1 MKAFTH
7 LNIYHLFIYLV
18 IGAFALHVNAADIT
32 PEEALDIARE
42 AYSQPLPKG
51 NGFSAP
57 SRRSAPSDLR
67 IAHRMPSRVATNK
80 DNVYIVNLG
89 NDQGFVVVSGE
100 DGAVSEVLGYCDH
113 GSFSYDD
120 APVQFIDLLNEYSDG
135 IDSLRND
142 PSLARPQMPAHMSP
156 RRIGGVT
163 DDWGLLPSFL
173 GTMVVEPLLTAKW
186 NQIAPYNMFTPD
198 QCYTG
203 CVPTAVAQVMRY
215 WKWPKQSKGQ
225 IYVGWS
231 QEEGS
236 IYEDFSGHVYDWDNM
251 LDYYGWSYSMSDE
264 YISYNNTQATAVAYL
279 MADVGKAMGTMYCQ
293 ENGSPTGW
301 APNALIENFGYEP
314 GIESVYGATLA
325 HVKDAL
331 KAELNAQRPVLYAGY
346 PDEGDGHALVCDG
359 YTSNDYFHF
368 NYGWGGQTNGFY
380 RLSSVPLYINNVDVW
395 TNVRPYDAEEKE
407 IGDFKYGLLAN
418 GKADILDYL
427 HGGMNEQN
435 GAVVIPDSVTDPE
448 TGITYAVTALRRMAF
463 YDKGYFSK
471 ITLGNNIEEIAPYTF
486 IKSHIDS
493 VVLSDKMEVVPD
505 EAFKVIGV
513 KHLTIGKNIRK
524 IGKQAFYLCDLNRG
538 IICKSDHVEL
548 ETESFAHSKPVHGDW
563 ENGIVKINKKA
574 FYGATLS
581 ADTYFKNLEVLGDSA
596 TYGGR
601 WGNGSPFFRI
611 GPKVREIAVTAFD
624 GMYQNGIM
632 PTLIVDTLN
641 PYFSGDFYPI
651 IYNKNKTAVIIAL
664 SNPSAGWP
672 ETIIKMEPGCIR
684 GSIDYTIPQT
694 IVDMEGAFKDC
705 DGPKYSYAK
714 LTCPLLVPP
723 VITDATFSD
732 AIFADE
738 SKYVYLQVP
747 PGTEELYAEAPGWRR
762 FGENIVTMY
771 QEFEPLPPQDLNYQ
785 MVVHSDSLHTS
796 VPVSEVQNIQMS
808 ENASGEPVVSMA
820 LDGRDNITAD
830 ASLIDSLTFR
840 PGFLYEGAEIFTI
853 NDSNL
858 TVEAQKCSITF
869 DATTFDD
876 SVQICVRNSVLLP
889 RPSEGVTGGVGIDI
903 SMLADSGLV
912 HKLSGVAKITIPLQ
926 VPATQAVGAAYY
938 NEQTGEWEPVYM
950 EYNRQTGTA
959 TILTDHLSFYT
970 LVTFLNERSKGELFE
985 ALREIPALYA
995 WDEGTKMLLK
1005 ILDSDDPRVEEALQF
1020 KNEMGLWQSL
1030 GLDGFY
1036 NGAVSISEPLFGFK
1050 PEAID
1055 NAVSIMGEIGT
1066 AMTILDV
1073 VRADL
1078 QGDNI
1083 SIAANTIKVIMA
1095 KTAGAAATYIG
1106 TPVMAASMSL
1116 VAFIGVALEKF
1127 GTTVQ
1132 EFKMDYFRSAYRYYY
1147 SMEGYRALSP
1157 DSRYNNDVNG
1167 NAKPH
1172 GYFRTTKD
1180 WYDYFYPAFV
1190 EANMSDTRLQSYIEQ
1205 SVRVYCDQF
1214 WTENTDVQTWA
1225 FAEARRQGFQSFWDA
1240 TEALKQQISDEY
1252 YAELMNGTLT
1262 SVFAALRNYQIVQ
1275 ANNRAVAKINSMA
1288 KWMNKKVAFR
1298 IIDSSCK
1305 PGEVSQYAGRMI
1317 GFNNLP
1323 DDLSDPGSW
1332 CKPIG
1337 DDGKVPLGWF
1347 TTYALVR
1354 NMMPFQITLFDENG
1368 EPEKVFDFQLDG
1380 NAEKTIIDI
1389 DPATQ
1394 GVKAD
1399 MMPIEGLELDYTP
1412 DSVSLYTG
1420 SYDLLDQY
1428 NDQQTGELVY
1438 MDEKKNFYRKKVRW
1452 CTELDRFFNRHDFI
1466 TVDSLSGNF
1475 TIGDDI
1481 AGKLVGDS
1489 ATGTFTINTD
1499 YRFFIQTV
1507 QQWLDN
1513 WNNPNASMWDRLL
1526 KLLNGSVKHQLT
1538 CQYVLKRKKVDDH
1551 YEYDITYTGEGIWDL
1566 TPRYINYIGITV
1578 DWLAVITED
1587 DAPVLTMDDIG
1598 VGTASKGGEVT
1609 LEYKTTL
1616 K

>member
-1 MKAFTH
+1 MKQFLLA
-7 LNIYHLFIYLV
+7 LSIQLSVLSLF
-18 IGAFALHVNAADIT
+18 AADIT

-51 NGFSAP
+51 NGFNAP

-100 DGAVSEVLGYCDH
+100 DGAVSDILGYCDH
-113 GSFSYDD
+113 GSFNYED
-120 APVQFIDLLNEYSDG
+120 APIQFLDLLNEYSAG
-135 IDSLRND
+135 IDSLRQN
-142 PSLARPQMPAHMSP
+142 PSLRKPKP
-156 RRIGGVT
+156 RKVGVSDEWNT
-163 DDWGLLPSFL
+163 HPSFL
-173 GTMVVEPLLTAKW
+173 GDPVVGPLITAKW
-186 NQIAPYNMFTPD
+186 NQIAPYNMFTPN

-203 CVPTAVAQVMRY
+203 CVPTAVAQVMNY
-215 WKWPKQSKGQ
+215 WKWPKQSGGQ
-225 IYVGWS
+225 ICIGWS
-231 QEEGS
+231 QENGF
-236 IYEDFSGHVYDWDNM
+236 IYEDFPVHTYDWDNM
-251 LDYYGWSYSMSDE
+251 LDDYDHGYLYA
-264 YISYNNTQATAVAYL
+264 QAEAVARL

-293 ENGSPTGW
+293 ENGSPTAW
-301 APNALIENFGYEP
+301 ASNALIENFSYEP
-314 GIESVYGATLA
+314 DIEIVTGNNIANVRETF
-325 HVKDAL
+325 KI
-331 KAELNAQRPVLYAGY
+331 ELNEGRPVLFAGH
-346 PDEGDGHALVCDG
+346 PTDPEADGHALICDG
-359 YTSNDYFHF
+359 YTSNNYFHF
-368 NYGWGGQTNGFY
+368 NYGWGGQTNGWY
-380 RLSSVPLYINNVDVW
+380 RLSAVPIYCTDVCLW
-395 TNVRPYDAEEKE
+395 ANVRPYNAEEKE
-407 IGDFKYGLLAN
+407 IGVFKYGLQED
-418 GKADILDYL
+418 GTADILDYL
-427 HGGMNEQN
+427 GGGMNVEN
-435 GAVVIPDSVTDPE
+435 GAVTIPDSVTD
-448 TGITYAVTALRRMAF
+448 TISGKTYTVTHIRKLAF
-463 YDKGYFSK
+463 YNKGHFDK
-471 ITLGNNIEEIAPYTF
+471 ITIGNNIEAIAPFTF
-486 IKSHIDS
+486 IQSTIDS
-493 VVLSDKMEVVPD
+493 VILSDKMEEVPTQ
-505 EAFKVIGV
+505 AFQLTNAKYLYIGQHI
-513 KHLTIGKNIRK
+513 KR
-524 IGKQAFYLCDLNRG
+524 IGKQAFYLCPLTRG
-538 IICKSDHVEL
+538 IVCASRQVEL
-548 ETESFAHSKPVHGDW
+548 ETESFAHTTPVHGDW
-563 ENGIVKINKKA
+563 EEGIVKINKKA

-581 ADTYFKNLEVLGDSA
+581 ADTYFKNLEVIGDSA

-601 WGNGSPFFRI
+601 WGSGSPFFRI

-624 GMYQNGIM
+624 GMYQNATV
-632 PTLIVDTLN
+632 PYLIVDTLN
-641 PYFSGDFYPI
+641 PYFSDDFYPI

-684 GSIDYTIPQT
+684 GSIDCTIPQT

-705 DGPKYSYAK
+705 TGPKYNYAE

-738 SKYVYLQVP
+738 SKHVYLQVP

-762 FGENIVTMY
+762 FGEYISSIY
-771 QEFEPLPPQDLNYQ
+771 DFENQFTPLPPQDMNYQ

-796 VPVSEVQNIQMS
+796 VPVSEVQNIRMS
-808 ENASGEPVVSMA
+808 ENASGEPVVSMT

-830 ASLIDSLTFR
+830 ALLIDSLTFK
-840 PGFLYEGAEIFTI
+840 PGFLYENAEIFEI

-858 TVEAQKCSITF
+858 TVQAQKCSITF
-869 DATTFDD
+869 DPTTFDE
-876 SVQICVRNSVLLP
+876 SAQICIRNSVLLP
-889 RPSEGVTGGVGIDI
+889 RPSEGVTGGIGIDI
-903 SMLADSGLV
+903 SMLTDSGLV
-912 HKLSGVAKITIPLQ
+912 HELSGVAKITIPFQ
-926 VPATQAVGAAYY
+926 VPADQAVGAAYY
-938 NEQTGEWEPVYM
+938 NPQTGEWEPVYL
-950 EYNRQTGTA
+950 EYNRETGTA
-959 TILTDHLSFYT
+959 TILTDHLSFYS
-970 LVTFLNERSKGELFE
+970 LVTFINERTKSELFE

-1005 ILDSDDPRVEEALQF
+1005 ILDSDDPRVKATIEF
-1020 KNEMGLWQSL
+1020 KDEMGLWQSL

-1036 NGAVSISEPLFGFK
+1036 TGAISISEPLFGFK

-1078 QGDNI
+1078 KGDNI
-1083 SIAANTIKVIMA
+1083 AVASGTLKVIMA
-1095 KTAGAAATYIG
+1095 KTAGAAASWIG

-1132 EFKMDYFRSAYRYYY
+1132 EFKADYFRTAYRYYY

-1172 GYFRTTKD
+1172 GYFRTPKD

-1190 EANMSDTRLQSYIEQ
+1190 EANMSEQQLNAYIQQ

-1214 WTENTDVQTWA
+1214 WTEDTDVQTWA
-1225 FAEARRQGFQSFWDA
+1225 FVEARTQGFQSFWNA
-1240 TEALKQQISDEY
+1240 TDALKQQISDEY
-1252 YAELMNGTLT
+1252 YADLMNGTLT
-1262 SVFAALRNYQIVQ
+1262 AVFAALRNKQIVQ

-1298 IIDSSCK
+1298 IVDSSWEEGK
-1305 PGEVSQYAGRMI
+1305 VSKFACRMI
-1317 GFNNLP
+1317 GFAAVP
-1323 DDLSDPGSW
+1323 DNVADQDAW
-1332 CKPIG
+1332 RKPIG
-1337 DDGKVPLGWF
+1337 EDGKVPLGWF

-1368 EPEKVFDFQLDG
+1368 VPEKVFDFQLDG
-1380 NAEKTIIDI
+1380 VADKTIIDI
-1389 DPATQ
+1389 DLATQ
-1394 GVKAD
+1394 GIKAD

-1412 DSVSLYTG
+1412 DSVLLYTG

-1428 NDQQTGELVY
+1428 DDQLTGELVY
-1438 MDEKKNFYRKKVRW
+1438 MDEKKNLYRNKVRW

-1489 ATGTFTINTD
+1489 ASGTFTINTD
-1499 YRFFIQTV
+1499 YRFFIQTA

-1513 WNNPNASMWDRLL
+1513 WNNKNVKYYDKLL

-1538 CQYVLKRKKVDDH
+1538 CQYVLKRKWVDDH
-1551 YEYDITYTGEGIWDL
+1551 YEYDITYTGEGVWDI
-1566 TPRYINYIGITV
+1566 TPRYITYVGKTI
-1578 DWLAVITED
+1578 DWSAVVTED

>member
-1 MKAFTH
+1 MKRFLLAISIQLSVFSF
-7 LNIYHLFIYLV
+7 LM
-18 IGAFALHVNAADIT
+18 AADIT
-32 PEEALDIARE
+32 PEEALQIANTFIQKDKTAQANIR
-42 AYSQPLPKG
+42 K
-51 NGFSAP
+51 AP
-57 SRRSAPSDLR
+57 AGTQIRPV
-67 IAHRMPSRVATNK
+67 IAHTMPSRVATNK

-89 NDQGFVVVSGE
+89 GDQGFVIVSGE
-100 DGAVSEVLGYCDH
+100 SGTVSEILGYCDH
-113 GSFSYDD
+113 GSFDIND
-120 APVQFIDLLNEYSDG
+120 APIQFIDLLNEYSAG
-135 IDSLRND
+135 IDSLRQN
-142 PSLARPQMPAHMSP
+142 PALRNPKP
-156 RRIGGVT
+156 RKVGVA
-163 DDWGLLPSFL
+163 DDWNMHPSFL
-173 GTMVVEPLLTAKW
+173 GDVVVGPLITAKW
-186 NQIAPYNMFTPD
+186 NQTAPYNMFTPN

-203 CVPTAVAQVMRY
+203 CVPTAVAQVMNY
-215 WKWPKQSKGQ
+215 WKWPKQSGGQ
-225 IYVGWS
+225 ISIGWS
-231 QEEGS
+231 QENGV
-236 IYEDFSGHVYDWDNM
+236 IYEDFPVHTYDWDNM
-251 LDYYGWSYSMSDE
+251 LDDYDHGCSWV
-264 YISYNNTQATAVAYL
+264 QANAVAQL

-293 ENGSPTGW
+293 ENGSPTTW
-301 APNALIENFGYEP
+301 SFNALIENFGYEP
-314 GIESVYGATLA
+314 GIESVTGTTAADVMTTL
-325 HVKDAL
+325 KS
-331 KAELNAQRPVLYAGY
+331 ELNDKRPVLYAGY
-346 PDEGDGHALVCDG
+346 PEGKGDGHALVCDG
-359 YTSNDYFHF
+359 YTKNNYFHF
-368 NYGWGGQTNGFY
+368 NYGWGGHTNGWY
-380 RLSSVPLYINNVDVW
+380 RLSAVPGYEYNVDIW
-395 TNVRPYDAEEKE
+395 TNVRPYDAVEKA
-407 IGDFKYGLLAN
+407 IDGIKYGLLAN
-418 GKADILDYL
+418 GTADILDYL
-427 HGGMNEQN
+427 DGGMNVEN
-435 GAVVIPDSVTDPE
+435 GVLVIPDSVTDPDS
-448 TGITYAVTALRRMAF
+448 GNTYAVTHIRKMAF
-463 YDKGYFSK
+463 FRKGDFDK
-471 ITLGNNIEEIAPYTF
+471 ITIGNNIEAIDPFTFMYTD
-486 IKSHIDS
+486 IDTL
-493 VVLSDKMEVVPD
+493 VLSDKMEVVPE
-505 EAFKVIGV
+505 EAFQLTNI
-513 KHLTIGKNIRK
+513 KHLTIGANVKR
-524 IGKQAFYLCDLNRG
+524 IGKRAFYLCKLYT
-538 IICKSDHVEL
+538 IICKSNSVEL
-548 ETESFAHSKPVHGDW
+548 ETESFAHTTPGHGDW
-563 ENGIVKINKKA
+563 EEGIVKINKKA

-596 TYGGR
+596 TFGGR

-624 GMYQNGIM
+624 GMYQNATV
-632 PTLIVDTLN
+632 PYLIVDSLN

-684 GSIDYTIPQT
+684 GGIDYTIPQT

-705 DGPKYSYAK
+705 TGPKYNYAE

-738 SKYVYLQVP
+738 SKHVYLQVP

-762 FGENIVTMY
+762 FGDNIVTMY

-785 MVVHSDSLHTS
+785 MVVHGDSLHTS

-808 ENASGEPVVSMA
+808 ENASGEPVVSMT

-830 ASLIDSLTFR
+830 ASLIDSLTFK
-840 PGFLYEGAEIFTI
+840 PGFLYEGAEIFEL

-858 TVEAQKCSITF
+858 TVQAQKCSITF
-869 DATTFDD
+869 DLTTFDE
-876 SVQICVRNSVLLP
+876 SAQICIRNSVLLP
-889 RPSEGVTGGVGIDI
+889 RPSEGVTGGIGIDI
-903 SMLADSGLV
+903 SMLTDSGLV
-912 HKLSGVAKITIPLQ
+912 HELSGVAKITIPFQ
-926 VPATQAVGAAYY
+926 APANQSVGAAYY
-938 NEQTGEWEPVYM
+938 NPQTGEWEPVYLD
-950 EYNRQTGTA
+950 YNPELGVA
-959 TILTDHLSFYT
+959 TILTDHLSFFS
-970 LVTFLNERSKGELFE
+970 LVTFINERTKSELFE

-1005 ILDSDDPRVEEALQF
+1005 ILDSDDPKMEEAIQF

-1036 NGAVSISEPLFGFK
+1036 TGAVSISEPLFGFK

-1078 QGDNI
+1078 KGDNI
-1083 SIAANTIKVIMA
+1083 GVASGTLKVIMA
-1095 KTAGAAATYIG
+1095 KTSGAAASYIG

-1132 EFKMDYFRSAYRYYY
+1132 EFKADYFRTAYRYYY
-1147 SMEGYRALSP
+1147 SMEGYRALSS

-1172 GYFRTTKD
+1172 GYYRTAKD

-1190 EANMSDTRLQSYIEQ
+1190 EANMNEQQLNAYIQQ

-1214 WTENTDVQTWA
+1214 WNETADLQTWA
-1225 FAEARRQGFQSFWDA
+1225 FEEARTQGYQSFWDA
-1240 TEALKQQISDEY
+1240 TEALKEQISNEY
-1252 YAELMNGTLT
+1252 YSELMNGYLT
-1262 SVFAALRNYQIVQ
+1262 AVFGALRNKQIVQ
-1275 ANNRAVAKINSMA
+1275 ANNRVAAKINSMA

-1298 IIDSSCK
+1298 IVDSSWEEGK
-1305 PGEVSQYAGRMI
+1305 VSKFAGRMI
-1317 GFNNLP
+1317 GFAAVP
-1323 DDLSDPGSW
+1323 DNVVDQDAW
-1332 CKPIG
+1332 RKPIG
-1337 DDGKVPLGWF
+1337 EDGKVPLGWF

-1354 NMMPFQITLFDENG
+1354 NMMPFQITLFDEHG
-1368 EPEKVFDFQLDG
+1368 VPEKVFDFQLDG
-1380 NAEKTIIDI
+1380 VADKTIIDI

-1412 DSVSLYTG
+1412 DSVLLYTG

-1428 NDQQTGELVY
+1428 DDQLTGELVY
-1438 MDEKKNFYRKKVRW
+1438 MDEKKNLYRNKVRW

-1489 ATGTFTINTD
+1489 ATGKFTINTD
-1499 YRFFIQTV
+1499 YKFFIQTA

-1513 WNNPNASMWDRLL
+1513 WNNKKVKYYDKLL

-1538 CQYVLKRKKVDDH
+1538 CQYVLKRKWVDDH
-1551 YEYDITYTGEGIWDL
+1551 YEYDITYTGEGVWDI
-1566 TPRYINYIGITV
+1566 TPRYITYVGKTI
-1578 DWLAVITED
+1578 DWSAVVTED

>member
-7 LNIYHLFIYLV
+7 LNIYHWFIYLV

-32 PEEALDIARE
+32 PEEALDIANSFVQHDQTAQKAIRK
-42 AYSQPLPKG
+42 APKG
-51 NGFSAP
+51 TKIAP
-57 SRRSAPSDLR
+57 S

-100 DGAVSEVLGYCDH
+100 DGAVSDILGYCDH
-113 GSFSYDD
+113 GSFSYED
-120 APVQFIDLLNEYSDG
+120 APVQFLDLLNEYSAG
-135 IDSLRND
+135 IDSLRKD
-142 PSLARPQMPAHMSP
+142 PSLANPRP
-156 RRIGGVT
+156 RRIGVT
-163 DDWGLLPSFL
+163 DDWGSLPSFL
-173 GTMVVEPLLTAKW
+173 GDVVVAPLITAKW

-215 WKWPKQSKGQ
+215 WKWPKQTKGQ
-225 IYVGWS
+225 VIVGYAD
-231 QEEGS
+231 GAY
-236 IYEDFSGHVYDWDNM
+236 IYEDFSGRTYDWDAM
-251 LDYYGWSYSMSDE
+251 IDDYEHGYLYA
-264 YISYNNTQATAVAYL
+264 QAEAVARL
-279 MADVGKAMGTMYCQ
+279 MADVGKAMGTSYCQ
-293 ENGSPTGW
+293 PNGSPTQW
-301 APNALIENFGYEP
+301 DTDALVHNFSYEP
-314 GIESVYGATLA
+314 DIEIVTGNNIADVRETF
-325 HVKDAL
+325 KI
-331 KAELNAQRPVLYAGY
+331 ELNEGRPVLFAGD
-346 PDEGDGHALVCDG
+346 PIDPEADGHALICDG
-359 YTSNDYFHF
+359 YTSNNYFHF
-368 NYGWGGQTNGFY
+368 NYGWGGHTDGFY
-380 RLSSVPLYINNVDVW
+380 RLSAVPIYCTDVVLW
-395 TNVRPYDAEEKE
+395 ANVRPYDAQEKE
-407 IGDFKYGLLAN
+407 IGVFKYGLQED
-418 GKADILDYL
+418 GTADILDYL
-427 HGGMNEQN
+427 GGGMNVQN
-435 GAVVIPDSVTDPE
+435 GALTIPDSVTD
-448 TGITYAVTALRRMAF
+448 TISGKTYAVTHIRKLAF
-463 YDKGYFSK
+463 YDKGHFDK
-471 ITLGNNIEEIAPYTF
+471 ITIGNNIEAIAPFTF
-486 IKSHIDS
+486 IQSTIDS
-493 VVLSDKMEVVPD
+493 VILSDKMEEVPTQ
-505 EAFKVIGV
+505 AFQLTNAKYLYIGQ
-513 KHLTIGKNIRK
+513 NIKR
-524 IGKQAFYLCDLNRG
+524 IGKQAFYLCPLTRG
-538 IICKSDHVEL
+538 IVCASRQVEL
-548 ETESFAHSKPVHGDW
+548 DTESFAHTKPVHGDW
-563 ENGIVKINKKA
+563 EEGIVKINKKA

-581 ADTYFKNLEVLGDSA
+581 ADTYFRNLEVLGDSA
-596 TYGGR
+596 TFGGR
-601 WGNGSPFFRI
+601 WGGGSPFFRF
-611 GPKVREIAVTAFD
+611 GPKVREIAVTALD
-624 GMYQNGIM
+624 GLYSGSGV
-632 PTLIVDTLN
+632 PVLIVDSLN
-641 PYFSGDFYPI
+641 PYFSDDFYPI

-672 ETIIKMEPGCIR
+672 ETVIKMEPGCIR

-705 DGPKYSYAK
+705 DGPKYSYAE

-738 SKYVYLQVP
+738 SKHVYLQVP

-762 FGENIVTMY
+762 FGDYIVTMY

-785 MVVHSDSLHTS
+785 MVVHGDSLKTT
-796 VPVSEVQNIQMS
+796 VELGKVNAIRVSEDEAGEAMVTMS
-808 ENASGEPVVSMA
+808 LN
-820 LDGRDNITAD
+820 GREDITVKA
-830 ASLIDSLTFR
+830 AVIDSLTFK
-840 PGFLYEGAEIFTI
+840 PGFLYENAEIFEI

-858 TVEAQKCSITF
+858 TIQAQKCSITF
-869 DATTFDD
+869 DPTTFDE
-876 SVQICVRNSVLLP
+876 SAQICIRNSVLLP

-903 SMLADSGLV
+903 SMLDEQGNAV
-912 HKLSGVAKITIPLQ
+912 HELSGVAKITIPFQ
-926 VPATQAVGAAYY
+926 APADQAVGAAYY
-938 NEQTGEWEPVYM
+938 NPQTGEWEPVYLD
-950 EYNRQTGTA
+950 YNPELGVA
-959 TILTDHLSFYT
+959 TILTDHLSFYS
-970 LVTFLNERSKGELFE
+970 LVTFINERTKGELFE

-1005 ILDSDDPRVEEALQF
+1005 ILDSDDPKVKATIEF

-1036 NGAVSISEPLFGFK
+1036 TGAVSISEPLFGFK

-1078 QGDNI
+1078 KGDNI
-1083 SIAANTIKVIMA
+1083 GVASGTLKVIMA
-1095 KTAGAAATYIG
+1095 KTAGAAASWIG

-1132 EFKMDYFRSAYRYYY
+1132 EFKADYFRTAYRYYY

-1172 GYFRTTKD
+1172 GYYRTAKD

-1190 EANMSDTRLQSYIEQ
+1190 EANMNEQQLNAYIQQ

-1214 WTENTDVQTWA
+1214 WNETADLQTWA
-1225 FAEARRQGFQSFWDA
+1225 FEEARTQGYQSFWDA

-1252 YAELMNGTLT
+1252 YADLMDGYLT
-1262 SVFAALRNYQIVQ
+1262 AVFGALRNKQIVQ

-1298 IIDSSCK
+1298 IVDSSWEEGK
-1305 PGEVSQYAGRMI
+1305 VSKFAGRMI
-1317 GFNNLP
+1317 GFAAVP
-1323 DDLSDPGSW
+1323 DNVADQDAW
-1332 CKPIG
+1332 RKPIG
-1337 DDGKVPLGWF
+1337 EDGKVPLGWF

-1354 NMMPFQITLFDENG
+1354 NMMPFQITLFDEHG
-1368 EPEKVFDFQLDG
+1368 VPEKVFDFQLDG
-1380 NAEKTIIDI
+1380 VADKTIIDI
-1389 DPATQ
+1389 DLATQ

-1412 DSVSLYTG
+1412 DSVLLYTG

-1428 NDQQTGELVY
+1428 DDQLTGELVY
-1438 MDEKKNFYRKKVRW
+1438 MDEKKNLYRKKVRW

-1499 YRFFIQTV
+1499 YRFFIQTA

-1513 WNNPNASMWDRLL
+1513 WNNKKVKYYDKFL

-1538 CQYVLKRKKVDDH
+1538 CQYVLKRKWVDDH

-1566 TPRYINYIGITV
+1566 TPRYITYVGKTI
-1578 DWLAVITED
+1578 DWSAVVTED

-1598 VGTASKGGEVT
+1598 VGTASVGGEVT
-1609 LEYKTTL
+1609 MEYSTTIR
-1616 K
+1616 

>member
-7 LNIYHLFIYLV
+7 LNIYHWFIYWV

-32 PEEALDIARE
+32 PEEALDIANSFVQHDQTAQKAIRK
-42 AYSQPLPKG
+42 APKG
-51 NGFSAP
+51 TKIAP
-57 SRRSAPSDLR
+57 S

-100 DGAVSEVLGYCDH
+100 DGATAEILGYCDH
-113 GSFSYDD
+113 GSFSYED
-120 APVQFIDLLNEYSDG
+120 APVQFLDLLKEYSDG
-135 IDSLRND
+135 IDSLRQN
-142 PSLARPQMPAHMSP
+142 PSLRKPKP
-156 RRIGGVT
+156 RKVGVA
-163 DDWGLLPSFL
+163 DDWNMHPSFL
-173 GTMVVEPLLTAKW
+173 GDPVVGPLITAKW
-186 NQIAPYNMFTPD
+186 NQIAPYNMFTPN

-203 CVPTAVAQVMRY
+203 CVPTAVAQVMNY
-215 WKWPKQSKGQ
+215 WKWPKQSGGQ
-225 IYVGWS
+225 ISIGWS
-231 QEEGS
+231 QENGV
-236 IYEDFSGHVYDWDNM
+236 IYEDFPVHTYDWDNM
-251 LDYYGWSYSMSDE
+251 LDDYDHGCSWA
-264 YISYNNTQATAVAYL
+264 QANAVAQL

-293 ENGSPTGW
+293 ENGSPTTW
-301 APNALIENFGYEP
+301 SFNALIENFGYEP
-314 GIESVYGATLA
+314 GIESVTGTTAADVMTTL
-325 HVKDAL
+325 KSELDA
-331 KAELNAQRPVLYAGY
+331 KRPVLYAGY
-346 PDEGDGHALVCDG
+346 PEGTGDGHALVCDG
-359 YTSNDYFHF
+359 YTKNNYFHF
-368 NYGWGGQTNGFY
+368 NYGWGGHTNGWY
-380 RLSSVPLYINNVDVW
+380 RLSAVPGYEYNVDIW
-395 TNVRPYDAEEKE
+395 TNVRPYDA
-407 IGDFKYGLLAN
+407 IQRDIDGIRYGLLGN
-418 GKADILDYL
+418 GTADILDYL
-427 HGGMNEQN
+427 GGGMNVQN
-435 GAVVIPDSVTDPE
+435 GAVTIPDSVTD
-448 TGITYAVTALRRMAF
+448 TISGKTYAVTHIRKLAF
-463 YDKGYFSK
+463 YNKGHFDK
-471 ITLGNNIEEIAPYTF
+471 ITIGNNIEAIDPFTF
-486 IKSHIDS
+486 IHSTIDS
-493 VVLSDKMEVVPD
+493 VILNDKMEEVPTQ
-505 EAFKVIGV
+505 AFQLTNAKYLYIGA
-513 KHLTIGKNIRK
+513 NIKR
-524 IGKQAFYLCDLNRG
+524 IGKQAFYLCPLTRG
-538 IICKSDHVEL
+538 IVCASRQVEL
-548 ETESFAHSKPVHGDW
+548 DTESFAHTKPVHGDW
-563 ENGIVKINKKA
+563 EEGIVKINKKA

-601 WGNGSPFFRI
+601 WGNGSPFFRF
-611 GPKVREIAVTAFD
+611 GPKVREIAVTALD
-624 GMYQNGIM
+624 GLYSGSGVPM
-632 PTLIVDTLN
+632 LIVDSLN
-641 PYFSGDFYPI
+641 PYFSDDFYPI
-651 IYNKNKTAVIIAL
+651 IYNKNKTAVLIAL

-705 DGPKYSYAK
+705 TGPKYNYAE

-747 PGTEELYAEAPGWRR
+747 PGTEELYANAPGWRK
-762 FGENIVTMY
+762 FGENISSIY
-771 QEFEPLPPQDLNYQ
+771 DFENQFTPLPPQDLNYQ

-796 VPVSEVQNIQMS
+796 VPVSGVQNIQMS
-808 ENASGEPVVSMA
+808 ENANGEPVVSMT

-830 ASLIDSLTFR
+830 ASLIDSLTFK
-840 PGFLYEGAEIFTI
+840 PGFLYEGAEIFEL

-858 TVEAQKCSITF
+858 TVQAQKCSITF
-869 DATTFDD
+869 DLTTFDE
-876 SVQICVRNSVLLP
+876 SAQICIRNSVLLP
-889 RPSEGVTGGVGIDI
+889 RPSEGVTGGIGIDI
-903 SMLADSGLV
+903 SMLTDSGLV
-912 HKLSGVAKITIPLQ
+912 HELSGVAKITIPFQ
-926 VPATQAVGAAYY
+926 APADQAVGAAYY
-938 NEQTGEWEPVYM
+938 NPQTGEWEPVYLD
-950 EYNRQTGTA
+950 YNPELGVA
-959 TILTDHLSFYT
+959 TILTDHLSFYS
-970 LVTFLNERSKGELFE
+970 LVTFINERTKGELFE

-1005 ILDSDDPRVEEALQF
+1005 ILDSDDPKVKATIEF

-1036 NGAVSISEPLFGFK
+1036 TGAVSISEPLFGFK

-1078 QGDNI
+1078 KGDNI
-1083 SIAANTIKVIMA
+1083 GVASGTLKVIMA
-1095 KTAGAAATYIG
+1095 KTAGAAASWIG

-1132 EFKMDYFRSAYRYYY
+1132 EFKADYFRTAYRYYY

-1172 GYFRTTKD
+1172 GYYRTAKD

-1190 EANMSDTRLQSYIEQ
+1190 EANMNEQQLNAYIQQ

-1225 FAEARRQGFQSFWDA
+1225 FAEARTQGFQSFWNA

-1252 YAELMNGTLT
+1252 YADLMNGTLT
-1262 SVFAALRNYQIVQ
+1262 AVFAALRNKQIVQ

-1298 IIDSSCK
+1298 IVDSSWEEGK
-1305 PGEVSQYAGRMI
+1305 VSKFAGRMI
-1317 GFNNLP
+1317 GFAAVP
-1323 DDLSDPGSW
+1323 DNVADQDAW
-1332 CKPIG
+1332 RKPIG
-1337 DDGKVPLGWF
+1337 EDGKVPLGWF

-1354 NMMPFQITLFDENG
+1354 NMMPFQITLFDEHG

-1380 NAEKTIIDI
+1380 VADKTIIDI
-1389 DPATQ
+1389 DLATQ

-1412 DSVSLYTG
+1412 DSVLLYTG

-1428 NDQQTGELVY
+1428 DDQLTGELVY
-1438 MDEKKNFYRKKVRW
+1438 MDEKKNLYRNKVRW

-1489 ATGTFTINTD
+1489 ASGTFTINTD
-1499 YRFFIQTV
+1499 YRFFIQTA

-1513 WNNPNASMWDRLL
+1513 WNNKNVKYYDRLL

-1538 CQYVLKRKKVDDH
+1538 CQYVLKRKWVDDH

-1566 TPRYINYIGITV
+1566 TPRYITYVGKTI
-1578 DWLAVITED
+1578 DWSAVVTED

-1598 VGTASKGGEVT
+1598 VGTASVGGEVT
-1609 LEYKTTL
+1609 MEYSTTIR
-1616 K
+1616 

>member
-7 LNIYHLFIYLV
+7 LNIYHWFIYLV

-32 PEEALDIARE
+32 PEEALQIANTFIQKDQTAQKAIRK
-42 AYSQPLPKG
+42 APKG
-51 NGFSAP
+51 TKIAP
-57 SRRSAPSDLR
+57 S

-100 DGAVSEVLGYCDH
+100 TGTTAEILGYCDH
-113 GSFSYDD
+113 GSFSYED
-120 APVQFIDLLNEYSDG
+120 APVQFIDLLNEYSAG
-135 IDSLRND
+135 IDSLRQD
-142 PSLARPQMPAHMSP
+142 PALRNPKP
-156 RRIGGVT
+156 RKVGVA
-163 DDWGLLPSFL
+163 DEWNMHPSFL
-173 GTMVVEPLLTAKW
+173 GDPVVGPLITAKW
-186 NQIAPYNMFTPD
+186 NQTAPYNMFTPD

-203 CVPTAVAQVMRY
+203 CVPTAVAQVMNY
-215 WKWPKQSKGQ
+215 WKWPKQSGGQ
-225 IYVGWS
+225 ICIGWS
-231 QEEGS
+231 QENGF
-236 IYEDFSGHVYDWDNM
+236 IYEDFPVHTYDWDNM
-251 LDYYGWSYSMSDE
+251 LDDYDHGCSWA
-264 YISYNNTQATAVAYL
+264 QANAVAQL

-293 ENGSPTGW
+293 ENGSPTPW
-301 APNALIENFGYEP
+301 IFNALIENFGYEL
-314 GIESVYGATLA
+314 GIESVTGTTAADVMTTL
-325 HVKDAL
+325 KS
-331 KAELNAQRPVLYAGY
+331 ELNDKRPVLYAGY
-346 PDEGDGHALVCDG
+346 PEGKGDGHALVCDG
-359 YTSNDYFHF
+359 YTKNNYFHF
-368 NYGWGGQTNGFY
+368 NYGWGGQTNGWY
-380 RLSSVPLYINNVDVW
+380 RLSAVPGYEYNVDIW
-395 TNVRPYDAEEKE
+395 TNVRPYDAVEKA
-407 IGDFKYGLLAN
+407 IDGIKYGLLAN
-418 GKADILDYL
+418 GTADILDYL
-427 HGGMNEQN
+427 GGGVNVEN
-435 GAVVIPDSVTDPE
+435 GVLVIPDSVTDPDS
-448 TGITYAVTALRRMAF
+448 GNTYAVTHIRKMAF
-463 YDKGYFSK
+463 YRKGDFDK
-471 ITLGNNIEEIAPYTF
+471 IIVGNNIEAIDPFTFMYTT
-486 IKSHIDS
+486 IDT
-493 VVLSDKMEVVPD
+493 VVLSDKMEVVPE
-505 EAFKVIGV
+505 EAFQLTNI
-513 KHLTIGKNIRK
+513 KHLTIGANVKR
-524 IGKQAFYLCDLNRG
+524 IGKKAFYLCKLYT
-538 IICKSDHVEL
+538 IICKSNSVEL
-548 ETESFAHSKPVHGDW
+548 ETESFAHTTPGHGDW
-563 ENGIVKINKKA
+563 EKGIVKINKKA

-601 WGNGSPFFRI
+601 WGGGSPFFRF
-611 GPKVREIAVTAFD
+611 GPKVREIAITALD
-624 GMYQNGIM
+624 GLYSGSGK
-632 PTLIVDTLN
+632 PVLIVDSLN
-641 PYFSGDFYPI
+641 PYFSDDFYPI

-684 GSIDYTIPQT
+684 SGIDYTIPQT

-705 DGPKYSYAK
+705 TGPKYNYAE

-738 SKYVYLQVP
+738 SKHVYLQVP

-762 FGENIVTMY
+762 FGDYIVTMY

-785 MVVHSDSLHTS
+785 MVVHSDSLKTTMP
-796 VPVSEVQNIQMS
+796 VDKVGAIRVSENEDGEAMVTMS
-808 ENASGEPVVSMA
+808 LN
-820 LDGRDNITAD
+820 GREDISTKATN
-830 ASLIDSLTFR
+830 IDSITFK
-840 PGFLYEGAEIFTI
+840 PGFLYENAEIFDI

-858 TVEAQKCSITF
+858 TVQAQKCSITF
-869 DATTFDD
+869 DA
-876 SVQICVRNSVLLP
+876 SVINENAQVCVRNSVLLP
-889 RPSEGVTGGVGIDI
+889 RPSEGVTGGIGIDI
-903 SMLADSGLV
+903 SMLDEQGNAV
-912 HKLSGVAKITIPLQ
+912 HELSGVAKITIPFQ
-926 VPATQAVGAAYY
+926 APADQAVGAAYY
-938 NEQTGEWEPVYM
+938 NPQTGEWEPVYL
-950 EYNRQTGTA
+950 EYNRETGTA
-959 TILTDHLSFYT
+959 TILTDHLSFYS
-970 LVTFLNERSKGELFE
+970 LVTFINERTKSELFE

-1005 ILDSDDPRVEEALQF
+1005 ILDSDDPKVKATIEF

-1036 NGAVSISEPLFGFK
+1036 TGAVSISEPLFGFK

-1078 QGDNI
+1078 KGDNI
-1083 SIAANTIKVIMA
+1083 GVASGTLKVIMA
-1095 KTAGAAATYIG
+1095 KTAGAAASWIG

-1132 EFKMDYFRSAYRYYY
+1132 EFKADYFRTAYRYYY

-1172 GYFRTTKD
+1172 GYFRTPKD

-1190 EANMSDTRLQSYIEQ
+1190 EANMSEQQLNAYIQQ

-1214 WTENTDVQTWA
+1214 WTETADLQTWA
-1225 FAEARRQGFQSFWDA
+1225 FVEARTQGFQSFWDA
-1240 TEALKQQISDEY
+1240 TDALKQQISDEY
-1252 YAELMNGTLT
+1252 YADLMNGTLT
-1262 SVFAALRNYQIVQ
+1262 AVFAALRNKQIVQ
-1275 ANNRAVAKINSMA
+1275 ANNRAVAKINSMV

-1298 IIDSSCK
+1298 IVDSSWEEGK
-1305 PGEVSQYAGRMI
+1305 VSKFAGRMI
-1317 GFNNLP
+1317 GFAAVP
-1323 DDLSDPGSW
+1323 DNVADQDAW
-1332 CKPIG
+1332 RKPIG
-1337 DDGKVPLGWF
+1337 EDGKVPLGWF

-1368 EPEKVFDFQLDG
+1368 VPEKVFDFQLDG
-1380 NAEKTIIDI
+1380 VADKTIIDI
-1389 DPATQ
+1389 DLATQ

-1399 MMPIEGLELDYTP
+1399 TKQLEDLKLDYTP
-1412 DSVSLYTG
+1412 DSVLFRTG
-1420 SYDLLDQY
+1420 GYDYVDQY
-1428 NDQQTGELVY
+1428 DPEITGELVY
-1438 MDEKKNFYRKKVRW
+1438 MDEKINFYRNKVRW

-1499 YRFFIQTV
+1499 YRFFIQTA

-1513 WNNPNASMWDRLL
+1513 WNNKNVKYYDKLL

-1566 TPRYINYIGITV
+1566 TPRYITYVGKTI
-1578 DWLAVITED
+1578 DWSAVVTED
-1587 DAPVLTMDDIG
+1587 DAPVLTMDEIG
-1598 VGTASKGGEVT
+1598 IGTDSKGGEVT

>member
-7 LNIYHLFIYLV
+7 LNIYHWFIYLV
-18 IGAFALHVNAADIT
+18 IGAFALHANAADIT
-32 PEEALDIARE
+32 PEEALDIANSFVQHDQTAQKAIRK
-42 AYSQPLPKG
+42 APKG
-51 NGFSAP
+51 TKIAP
-57 SRRSAPSDLR
+57 S

-80 DNVYIVNLG
+80 DNVYIINLG

-100 DGAVSEVLGYCDH
+100 DGAVSDILGYCDH

-120 APVQFIDLLNEYSDG
+120 APIQFLDLLNNYSAG
-135 IDSLRND
+135 IDSLRQD
-142 PSLARPQMPAHMSP
+142 PALRNPKP
-156 RRIGGVT
+156 RKVGVE
-163 DDWGLLPSFL
+163 DEWNMHPSFL
-173 GTMVVEPLLTAKW
+173 GDPVVSPLITAKW
-186 NQIAPYNMFTPD
+186 NQTAPYNMFTPD

-203 CVPTAVAQVMRY
+203 CVPTAVAQVMNY
-215 WKWPKQSKGQ
+215 WKWPKQSGGQ
-225 IYVGWS
+225 ISIGWS
-231 QEEGS
+231 QENGF
-236 IYEDFSGHVYDWDNM
+236 IYEDFPVHTYDWDNM
-251 LDYYGWSYSMSDE
+251 LDDYDHGCSWA
-264 YISYNNTQATAVAYL
+264 QANAVAQL

-293 ENGSPTGW
+293 ENGSPTTW
-301 APNALIENFGYEP
+301 IFNALIENFGYEP
-314 GIESVYGATLA
+314 GIESVIGTTAADVMTTL
-325 HVKDAL
+325 KS
-331 KAELNAQRPVLYAGY
+331 ELNANRPVLYAGY
-346 PDEGDGHALVCDG
+346 PEGTGDGHALVCDG
-359 YTSNDYFHF
+359 YTKNNYFHF
-368 NYGWGGQTNGFY
+368 NYGWGGHTNGWY
-380 RLSSVPLYINNVDVW
+380 RLSAVPIYEYNVDIW
-395 TNVRPYDAEEKE
+395 TNVRPYDAVEKA
-407 IGDFKYGLLAN
+407 IDGIKYGLLAN
-418 GKADILDYL
+418 GTADILDYL
-427 HGGMNEQN
+427 GGGVNVEN
-435 GAVVIPDSVTDPE
+435 GVLVIPDSVTDPDS
-448 TGITYAVTALRRMAF
+448 GNTYAVTHIRKMAF
-463 YDKGYFSK
+463 YRKGDFDK
-471 ITLGNNIEEIAPYTF
+471 IIVGNNIEAIDPFTFMYTD
-486 IKSHIDS
+486 IDTL
-493 VVLSDKMEVVPD
+493 VLSDKMEVVP
-505 EAFKVIGV
+505 EQAFQLTNI
-513 KHLTIGKNIRK
+513 KHLTIGANIKR
-524 IGKQAFYLCDLNRG
+524 IGKKAFYLCKLYT
-538 IICKSDHVEL
+538 IICKSNSVEL
-548 ETESFAHSKPVHGDW
+548 ETESFAHTTPGHGDW
-563 ENGIVKINKKA
+563 EEGIVTINKKA

-601 WGNGSPFFRI
+601 WGGGSPFFRF
-611 GPKVREIAVTAFD
+611 GPKVREIAVTALD
-624 GMYQNGIM
+624 GLYSGSAE
-632 PTLIVDTLN
+632 PVLIVDTLN
-641 PYFSGDFYPI
+641 PYFSDDFYPI
-651 IYNKNKTAVIIAL
+651 IYNKNKTAVLIAL

-672 ETIIKMEPGCIR
+672 ETIIRMEPGCIR
-684 GSIDYTIPQT
+684 GGIDYTIPQT

-705 DGPKYSYAK
+705 TGPKYSYAE

-738 SKYVYLQVP
+738 SKHVYLQVP
-747 PGTEELYAEAPGWRR
+747 SGTEELYAEAPGWRK

-808 ENASGEPVVSMA
+808 ENASGEPVVSMT

-830 ASLIDSLTFR
+830 ASLIDSLTFK
-840 PGFLYEGAEIFTI
+840 PGFLYENAEIFEL

-858 TVEAQKCSITF
+858 TFQAQKCSITF
-869 DATTFDD
+869 DA
-876 SVQICVRNSVLLP
+876 SVINENAQVCVRNSVLLP
-889 RPSEGVTGGVGIDI
+889 RPSEGVTGGIGIDI
-903 SMLADSGLV
+903 SMLDENGQPV
-912 HKLSGVAKITIPLQ
+912 HELSGVAKITIPFQ
-926 VPATQAVGAAYY
+926 APADQAVGAAYY
-938 NEQTGEWEPVYM
+938 NPQTGEWEPVYLD
-950 EYNRQTGTA
+950 YNPELGVA
-959 TILTDHLSFYT
+959 TILTDHLSFYS
-970 LVTFLNERSKGELFE
+970 LVTFINERTKGELFE

-1005 ILDSDDPRVEEALQF
+1005 LLDSDDPKVQAAIDF

-1036 NGAVSISEPLFGFK
+1036 TGAVSISEPLFGFK

-1078 QGDNI
+1078 KGDNI
-1083 SIAANTIKVIMA
+1083 GVASGTLKVIMA
-1095 KTAGAAATYIG
+1095 KTAGAAASWIG

-1127 GTTVQ
+1127 GTTIQ
-1132 EFKMDYFRSAYRYYY
+1132 EFKADYFRTAYRYYY

-1172 GYFRTTKD
+1172 GYYRTAKD

-1190 EANMSDTRLQSYIEQ
+1190 EANMNEQQLNAYIQQ

-1214 WTENTDVQTWA
+1214 WNETADLQTWA
-1225 FAEARRQGFQSFWDA
+1225 FEEARTQGYQSFWDA

-1252 YAELMNGTLT
+1252 YADLMNGYLT
-1262 SVFAALRNYQIVQ
+1262 AVFAALRNKQIVQ

-1298 IIDSSCK
+1298 IVDSSWEEGK
-1305 PGEVSQYAGRMI
+1305 VSKFAGRMI
-1317 GFNNLP
+1317 GFAAVP
-1323 DDLSDPGSW
+1323 DNVADQDAW
-1332 CKPIG
+1332 RKPIG
-1337 DDGKVPLGWF
+1337 EDGKVPLGWF

-1354 NMMPFQITLFDENG
+1354 NMMPFQITLFDEHG
-1368 EPEKVFDFQLDG
+1368 VPEKVFDFQLDG
-1380 NAEKTIIDI
+1380 VADKTIIDI

-1412 DSVSLYTG
+1412 DSVLLYTG

-1428 NDQQTGELVY
+1428 DDQLTGELVY
-1438 MDEKKNFYRKKVRW
+1438 MDEKKNLYRNKVRW

-1499 YRFFIQTV
+1499 YRFFIQTA

-1513 WNNPNASMWDRLL
+1513 WNNKKVKYYDKFL
-1526 KLLNGSVKHQLT
+1526 KLLNGSVKHQIACKYT
-1538 CQYVLKRKKVDDH
+1538 LKRKWVEDH
-1551 YEYDITYTGEGIWDL
+1551 YEYDITYTGEGVWDL
-1566 TPRYINYIGITV
+1566 TPRYITYVGKTI
-1578 DWLAVITED
+1578 DWSAVVTED

-1598 VGTASKGGEVT
+1598 VGTASKGGDVKLEYQVT
-1609 LEYKTTL
+1609 LR
-1616 K
+1616 